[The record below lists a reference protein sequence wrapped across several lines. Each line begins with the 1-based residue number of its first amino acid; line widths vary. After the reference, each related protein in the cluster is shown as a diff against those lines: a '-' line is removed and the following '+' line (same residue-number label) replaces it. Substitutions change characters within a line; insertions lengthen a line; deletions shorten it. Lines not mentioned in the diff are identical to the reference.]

1 MTMKQKIVIKVTVNG
16 PKSRSKCLQIAV
28 GFSGVESAGLGGQ
41 DKSQIE
47 VVGDGVDAVELTN
60 CLRKKVGYAEI
71 VSVAAVGEKKEEKK
85 PEAVVQPFIW
95 PMYGGGV
102 PQTYIHPIHPPNYYQ
117 DPSCSIM

>member
-1 MTMKQKIVIKVTVNG
+1 MKQKIVIKVTVSG
-16 PKSRSKCLQIAV
+16 PKSRSKSLQIAV

-85 PEAVVQPFIW
+85 PEAVAQPVLW
-95 PMYGGGV
+95 SVYGGGV
-102 PQTYIHPIHPPNYYQ
+102 PQTYIHPIPPPNYYQ
-117 DPSCSIM
+117 DPSCPIM